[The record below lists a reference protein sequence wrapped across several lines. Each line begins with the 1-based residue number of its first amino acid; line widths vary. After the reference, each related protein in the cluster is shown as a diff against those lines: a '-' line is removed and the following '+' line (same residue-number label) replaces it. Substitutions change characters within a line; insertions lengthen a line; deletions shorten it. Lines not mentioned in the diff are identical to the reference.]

1 MHLFAMKISAQC
13 KSLPAHPAVLTTGNV
28 ATRRATLSPEKDFRG
43 AILQVMSAELIGILA
58 VGVSL
63 AGLVLTVGGMA
74 IAAIRALTTRLEG
87 LEARMGA
94 LEQRQARLEGLIEG
108 SGLFRSLAVVA
119 EAPNPSSGD

>member
-1 MHLFAMKISAQC
+1 MASVLHL
-13 KSLPAHPAVLTTGNV
+13 HD
-28 ATRRATLSPEKDFRG
+28 SPRT
-43 AILQVMSAELIGILA
+43 AILRVMSPELIGIVA

-74 IAAIRALTTRLEG
+74 IAAIRTLSARIEG

-108 SGLFRSLAVVA
+108 SGLFRSLAVPA
-119 EAPNPSSGD
+119 EAPVVGSAG